1 MFCGFEFSLQKFI
14 IIIMNEQSDLNFNIG
29 SDSESSDYQNLS
41 YQILAKINTLSQTGF
56 EQLITD
62 LLIRMGYEVYKNARR
77 RTASSA
83 IQGIIV
89 EDRPGYNPIYIQARK
104 LEKGSI
110 ITSWNMQTFGDAV
123 TRKAGRG
130 LLVTNASF
138 SKPAQD
144 YAKEKHII
152 LIDGHIL
159 VRLMIINNFC
169 VNVREVVEFKSIDP
183 AAFKDYEI

>member
-1 MFCGFEFSLQKFI
+1 
-14 IIIMNEQSDLNFNIG
+14 MNDRSGLNFSING
-29 SDSESSDYQNLS
+29 KDETSDYEHLVS
-41 YQILAKINTLSQTGF
+41 QILARVNELSPAGF

-77 RTASSA
+77 RTSLSA
-83 IQGIIV
+83 IQGIII
-89 EDRPGYNPIYIQARK
+89 EDRPGYMPIYIQTRK

-138 SKPAQD
+138 SKPAQE

-159 VRLMIINNFC
+159 ARLMIVNNFC
-169 VNVREVVEFKSIDP
+169 VNVREVVEVKSLDP
-183 AAFKDYEI
+183 NAFRDYDI

>member
-1 MFCGFEFSLQKFI
+1 
-14 IIIMNEQSDLNFNIG
+14 MNDRSGLNFSING
-29 SDSESSDYQNLS
+29 KDETSDYENLVA
-41 YQILAKINTLSQTGF
+41 QILARVNELSPSGF

-62 LLIRMGYEVYKNARR
+62 LLIRMGYEVYKNAKR
-77 RTASSA
+77 RTSLSA
-83 IQGIIV
+83 IQGIII
-89 EDRPGYNPIYIQARK
+89 EDRPGYMPIYIQTRK

-159 VRLMIINNFC
+159 ARLMIVNNFC
-169 VNVREVVEFKSIDP
+169 VNVREVVEVKSLDP
-183 AAFKDYEI
+183 NAFRDYEI

>member
-1 MFCGFEFSLQKFI
+1 MG
-14 IIIMNEQSDLNFNIG
+14 LNFNVSG
-29 SDSESSDYQNLS
+29 KDETSDYENLVA
-41 YQILAKINTLSQTGF
+41 QILSRVNELSPAGF

-62 LLIRMGYEVYKNARR
+62 LLIRMGYEVYKNAKR
-77 RTASSA
+77 RTSLSA
-83 IQGIIV
+83 IQGIII
-89 EDRPGYNPIYIQARK
+89 EDRPGYMPIYIQTRK

-159 VRLMIINNFC
+159 ARLMIVNNFC
-169 VNVREVVEFKSIDP
+169 VNVREVVEVKSLDP
-183 AAFKDYEI
+183 NAFKDYDI

>member
-1 MFCGFEFSLQKFI
+1 MG
-14 IIIMNEQSDLNFNIG
+14 LNFNVNG
-29 SDSESSDYQNLS
+29 NDTSDYEHLVQ
-41 YQILAKINTLSQTGF
+41 QILSRVNELSPAGF

-62 LLIRMGYEVYKNARR
+62 LLIRMGYEVYKNAKRR
-77 RTASSA
+77 ISLSA
-83 IQGIIV
+83 IQGIII
-89 EDRPGYNPIYIQARK
+89 EDRPGYMPIYIQTRK

-130 LLVTNASF
+130 LLVTNANF

-159 VRLMIINNFC
+159 ARLMIVNNFC
-169 VNVREVVEFKSIDP
+169 VNVREVVEVKSLDP
-183 AAFKDYEI
+183 NAFKDYDI

>member
-1 MFCGFEFSLQKFI
+1 
-14 IIIMNEQSDLNFNIG
+14 MNEQSGLNFNIG
-29 SDSESSDYQNLS
+29 SEAEGSDYQNLS
-41 YQILAKINTLSQTGF
+41 NQILAKINTLSQTGF

-110 ITSWNMQTFGDAV
+110 ITSWNMQTFGDAI

>member
-1 MFCGFEFSLQKFI
+1 MG
-14 IIIMNEQSDLNFNIG
+14 LNFNVSG
-29 SDSESSDYQNLS
+29 KDETSDYENLVA
-41 YQILAKINTLSQTGF
+41 QILARVNDLSPAGF

-62 LLIRMGYEVYKNARR
+62 LLIRMGYEVYKNAKR
-77 RTASSA
+77 RTSLSA
-83 IQGIIV
+83 IHGIII
-89 EDRPGYNPIYIQARK
+89 EDRPGFMPIYIHTRK

-159 VRLMIINNFC
+159 ARLMIVNNFC
-169 VNVREVVEFKSIDP
+169 VNVREVVEVKSLDP
-183 AAFKDYEI
+183 NAFRDYEI